1 MYGDLLSNQYILCPI
16 LYIHTVIMRVY
27 LSNIE
32 KKAWR
37 KFRLRIQIPYRPE
50 FFSGLLF
57 TTAKVVFITAKITLK
72 FMSLSTVQI
81 YDFHIF
87 LVVYI
92 Q

>member
-16 LYIHTVIMRVY
+16 LYIHTVIM
-27 LSNIE
+27 SNIE

-37 KFRLRIQIPYRPE
+37 KFRLRTQIPYRPE

-72 FMSLSTVQI
+72 FMSLSSVQI